1 MNISVLKN
9 FSWMVIE
16 KIVSVF
22 GLIFVT
28 SYVAKYIGPS
38 AFGTIAFAISVF
50 GIVQA
55 VSLFGTETILFKR
68 ISSNERSGIR
78 LMLSAKK
85 LRRSIFSVLATV
97 LIIYFYFMT
106 DTLTFVF
113 CLAASIAAYF
123 FSQDVIAIYNDA
135 ALNSKF
141 NAFANVIGLGV
152 SLLLRLVVVHANLD
166 IKFLAIPIITTA
178 VIPYYIRL
186 SFFKMRHR
194 GINGNR
200 FRDRRYIIYMLYA
213 GLPLAISGI
222 SISIYTRLSQVLLAK
237 FGTTAELG
245 LFAAANTLASSW
257 AFISLAFITSSFAI
271 IYKESDREKS
281 INEAARL
288 NGIVLLFCL
297 VTVTLII
304 IFGRFFI
311 SVLYGE
317 QYRDAYPI
325 MIILAVATAFSA
337 MGPVAYRYI
346 IKESGYKFISYK
358 TFFVF
363 IINFPLSMFLIS
375 HYSVLGAAYSMLITE
390 FISLTVLNY
399 LFNQGV
405 VARIHIKT
413 FNPFLYLKGK
423 VR

>member
-1 MNISVLKN
+1 MPGC
-9 FSWMVIE
+9 E
-16 KIVSVF
+16 
-22 GLIFVT
+22 
-28 SYVAKYIGPS
+28 YC
-38 AFGTIAFAISVF
+38 
-50 GIVQA
+50 
-55 VSLFGTETILFKR
+55 
-68 ISSNERSGIR
+68 
-78 LMLSAKK
+78 
-85 LRRSIFSVLATV
+85 
-97 LIIYFYFMT
+97 
-106 DTLTFVF
+106 
-113 CLAASIAAYF
+113 CLF

-166 IKFLAIPIITTA
+166 IKFLAIPIITVA
-178 VIPYYIRL
+178 IIPYYIRVF
-186 SFFKMRHR
+186 FFKARHKR
-194 GINGNR
+194 INGDR

-325 MIILAVATAFSA
+325 MIILTVATAFSA

-390 FISLTVLNY
+390 FISLTALNY
-399 LFNQGV
+399 LFNQGLWQDT
-405 VARIHIKT
+405 H
-413 FNPFLYLKGK
+413 
-423 VR
+423 

>member
-38 AFGTIAFAISVF
+38 AFGTMAFAISVF

-55 VSLFGTETILFKR
+55 VSLFGTETIIFKR
-68 ISSNERSGIR
+68 MSSNERSGIR

-85 LRRSIFSVLATV
+85 LRRSIFFVLATV

-166 IKFLAIPIITTA
+166 IKFLAIPIITVA
-178 VIPYYIRL
+178 IIPCYIRVF
-186 SFFKMRHR
+186 FFKARHKR
-194 GINGNR
+194 INGDR

-317 QYRDAYPI
+317 QYRDAYP
-325 MIILAVATAFSA
+325 
-337 MGPVAYRYI
+337 
-346 IKESGYKFISYK
+346 
-358 TFFVF
+358 
-363 IINFPLSMFLIS
+363 
-375 HYSVLGAAYSMLITE
+375 
-390 FISLTVLNY
+390 
-399 LFNQGV
+399 
-405 VARIHIKT
+405 
-413 FNPFLYLKGK
+413 
-423 VR
+423 

>member
-1 MNISVLKN
+1 MNINVLKN

-38 AFGTIAFAISVF
+38 AFGTMAFAISVF

-55 VSLFGTETILFKR
+55 VSLFGSETIIFKR
-68 ISSNERSGIR
+68 VSRNERSGIR

-85 LRRSIFSVLATV
+85 LRRSIFFVLATV

-106 DTLTFVF
+106 DTLMFIF

-152 SLLLRLVVVHANLD
+152 SLLLRLAIVNANLD
-166 IKFLAIPIITTA
+166 IKYLAIPIVTTA
-178 VIPYYIRL
+178 IIPYYIRL
-186 SFFKMRHR
+186 LFFKARHKA
-194 GINGNR
+194 INKNR
-200 FRDRRYIIYMLYA
+200 FGDRRYIIYILFA
-213 GLPLAISGI
+213 GLPLAISGV

-237 FGTTAELG
+237 YGSTAELG

-257 AFISLAFITSSFAI
+257 TFISLAFITSSFTI

-281 INEAARL
+281 INEAAKL

-304 IFGRFFI
+304 IFGRLVI
-311 SVLYGE
+311 SVLYGD
-317 QYRDAYPI
+317 QYKDAYPI

-346 IKESGYKFISYK
+346 IKESGYKFISCK
-358 TFFVF
+358 TFLVF
-363 IINFPLSMFLIS
+363 IINLPLSIILIS

-405 VARIHIKT
+405 IARVHIKT
-413 FNPFLYLKGK
+413 FNPYLYLKRK
-423 VR
+423 NP

>member
-1 MNISVLKN
+1 M
-9 FSWMVIE
+9 
-16 KIVSVF
+16 
-22 GLIFVT
+22 
-28 SYVAKYIGPS
+28 
-38 AFGTIAFAISVF
+38 
-50 GIVQA
+50 
-55 VSLFGTETILFKR
+55 
-68 ISSNERSGIR
+68 
-78 LMLSAKK
+78 
-85 LRRSIFSVLATV
+85 
-97 LIIYFYFMT
+97 
-106 DTLTFVF
+106 
-113 CLAASIAAYF
+113 
-123 FSQDVIAIYNDA
+123 
-135 ALNSKF
+135 
-141 NAFANVIGLGV
+141 
-152 SLLLRLVVVHANLD
+152 HANLD
-166 IKFLAIPIITTA
+166 IKFLAIPIITVA
-178 VIPYYIRL
+178 IIPYYIRV
-186 SFFKMRHR
+186 FFKARHKR
-194 GINGNR
+194 INGDR

-358 TFFVF
+358 TFLFS
-363 IINFPLSMFLIS
+363 LLI
-375 HYSVLGAAYSMLITE
+375 
-390 FISLTVLNY
+390 F
-399 LFNQGV
+399 
-405 VARIHIKT
+405 R
-413 FNPFLYLKGK
+413 
-423 VR
+423 